1 MASRKRYKELEQMM
15 ARILAA
21 DVVVFALFAL
31 FAALGVVALKVVCA
45 IVTIIVSGMCLAFL
59 YMTGELVKRRSLWMI
74 TAFACIALCVLFSL
88 LLNFPCP
95 ALPVV

>member
-15 ARILAA
+15 ARILVA

-31 FAALGVVALKVVCA
+31 FAGLGVVAMKVICA

-59 YMTGELVKRRSLWMI
+59 YMAGELRKRRSLWMVVGFI
-74 TAFACIALCVLFSL
+74 GILACLLVSL
-88 LLNFPCP
+88 ICHYP
-95 ALPVV
+95 APL

>member
-15 ARILAA
+15 VRILAA

-59 YMTGELVKRRSLWMI
+59 YMTGELTKRRSLWMVVGFI
-74 TAFACIALCVLFSL
+74 SVLVCLLVSL
-88 LLNFPCP
+88 ICNFPAP
-95 ALPVV
+95 IK

>member
-15 ARILAA
+15 TRILIA

-31 FAALGVVALKVVCA
+31 FAGLGVVAMKVICA

-59 YMTGELVKRRSLWMI
+59 YMTGETKKRRSLWMVVG
-74 TAFACIALCVLFSL
+74 FAGVLVCLLVSL
-88 LLNFPCP
+88 LCSYPSPL
-95 ALPVV
+95 L

>member
-15 ARILAA
+15 ARILVA

-31 FAALGVVALKVVCA
+31 FAGLGVVAMKVICA

-59 YMTGELVKRRSLWMI
+59 YMTGELRKRRSLWI
-74 TAFACIALCVLFSL
+74 VVGFTGVLVCLLVSL
-88 LLNFPCP
+88 LCHYPAPLN
-95 ALPVV
+95 

>member
-21 DVVVFALFAL
+21 DVVVFALFTL
-31 FAALGVVALKVVCA
+31 FAALGVVALKVVAA

-59 YMTGELVKRRSLWMI
+59 YMTGELQKRRSLWMVVGY
-74 TAFACIALCVLFSL
+74 TGVLVCLLVSL
-88 LLNFPCP
+88 ICNYP
-95 ALPVV
+95 APLK

>member
-59 YMTGELVKRRSLWMI
+59 YMTGELTKRRSLWMV
-74 TAFACIALCVLFSL
+74 TAGAGLFLCTVVSL
-88 LLNFPCP
+88 ICNFPSP
-95 ALPVV
+95 K

>member
-31 FAALGVVALKVVCA
+31 FSGLGVVALKVICA

-59 YMTGELVKRRSLWMI
+59 YMTGELKKRRSLWMVVGY
-74 TAFACIALCVLFSL
+74 TSVLVCLLVSL
-88 LLNFPCP
+88 ICNYP
-95 ALPVV
+95 APIK